1 MNEFKLR
8 EGSDFIDLM
17 QLLKVE
23 GIAQTGGHAKIIVE
37 EGDVYV
43 NDEQEF
49 RKRRKLR
56 VGDVVVIGGDLEI
69 KIV

>member
-1 MNEFKLR
+1 MNEFKLKK
-8 EGSDFIDLM
+8 GSDFIDLM

-23 GIAQTGGHAKIIVE
+23 GIAQTGGHAKLIVE
-37 EGDVYV
+37 EGDVFV

-56 VGDVVVIGGDLEI
+56 IGDVIVVGGEIEI

>member
-1 MNEFKLR
+1 MNEFKLKPS
-8 EGSDFIDLM
+8 SDYIDLM

-37 EGDVYV
+37 EGAVFV
-43 NDEQEF
+43 NEEQEF

-56 VGDVVVIGGDLEI
+56 VGDIITIEDIQI